1 MAPRLSK
8 SEPASYEAHKY
19 PSSYQPVTEGVLI
32 QLEETIPKRKKGQ
45 VDLKEPEKGTML

>member
-8 SEPASYEAHKY
+8 PEPTNYEAHKH
-19 PSSYQPVTEGVLI
+19 PSTYQPVTERVLI

-45 VDLKEPEKGTML
+45 VDLMEPEKGTML